1 MTVEII
7 DGIRVMK
14 LRDVPEPG
22 QAAAPDMAM
31 LHLWRLLSGGHDMR
45 DLTACNRHIL

>member
-14 LRDVPEPG
+14 LRDVAVPG
-22 QAAAPDMAM
+22 QVGAQDMAM
-31 LHLWRLLSGGHDMR
+31 LHIWRLLSGGHDMR
-45 DLTACNRHIL
+45 DMTACDRQFS